1 MIYIFTALYC
11 EAQIFIRQYRL
22 KKNLKST
29 RFQEFDNEET
39 GIRLILTG
47 SGEIAAATAVG
58 SVCTA
63 CPPKEQDVLLNIGT
77 CAQTGGSPGVF
88 LCNKIIEQA
97 TEKTFY
103 PDILYPHH
111 FLEETIVTGVKTWDK
126 EADNDMTLTTEG
138 SLHDMEA
145 AAIYQAGSY
154 FFGPHQMVFLKI
166 VSDGGDANVVS
177 ERQINGLMEAHQ
189 KMLFEFV
196 GDLCEYARANAGT
209 KKNMTCSQEAFLEKL
224 CADLHCSRAM
234 RDSLIQHIHYLAL
247 EGVEYVPVIQEMYG
261 EGLLPCKDKREGK
274 LRFEEFKGRLY

>member
-1 MIYIFTALYC
+1 MIYIFAALYC
-11 EAQIFIRQYRL
+11 EAQIFIRQYHL

-29 RFQEFDNEET
+29 RFQEFDNEEA

-63 CPPKEQDVLLNIGT
+63 YPPKEKDVLLNIGT
-77 CAQTGGSPGVF
+77 CAQTGGNSGLF

-103 PDILYPHH
+103 PDILYHH
-111 FLEETIVTGVKTWDK
+111 PFSEETIVTGMKTWNK
-126 EADNDMTLTTEG
+126 EGDNHMAVTTEG
-138 SLHDMEA
+138 NLYDMEA
-145 AAIYQAGSY
+145 AAIYQAGSC
-154 FFGPHQMVFLKI
+154 FFGPHQMVFIKI
-166 VSDGGDANVVS
+166 VSDGGDANLVS
-177 ERQINGLMEAHQ
+177 ERQINNRMETYQ

-196 GDLCEYARANAGT
+196 ENLCEYARANAGT
-209 KKNMTCSQEAFLEKL
+209 ERDMACLQEAFLEKL

-234 RDSLIQHIHYLAL
+234 RDSLVQHIHYLIL

-274 LRFEEFKGRLY
+274 LRFEEFKRRLY